1 MIAQEHFWGDKTINF
16 TIQTNLNLPY
26 LSLREK
32 RSFSWQSPK
41 QKQSKSEFA
50 NLNLLVV

>member
-32 RSFSWQSPK
+32 RSISCQSPK
-41 QKQSKSEFA
+41 QKQSKCEFA
-50 NLNLLVV
+50 NLNLLLA